1 MRILYYH
8 TDHCKNCRMMR
19 IKETIKLWI
28 LSVNSKCILRQIICS
43 NAEEINLLCKLTAY
57 HNSCWCLNHN
67 TLLRLSIG
75 NTLLIKL
82 CLYFFYDFLNLSYF
96 PKACD
101 HRIHD

>member
-19 IKETIKLWI
+19 IKETVKLWI

-75 NTLLIKL
+75 NTLLI
-82 CLYFFYDFLNLSYF
+82 
-96 PKACD
+96 
-101 HRIHD
+101 